1 MKKVLITATCLIL
14 LLLLAVYSLLKYRQY
29 SSYEDRIHQDA
40 SLIFKINIDEIV
52 KKRGLSSIK
61 SDSRGFAVPANIF
74 IYTVN
79 NKSATTFFC
88 SLPVTD
94 TAELRQ
100 YLKRAFKVDNFKETA
115 QGTVWGN
122 NSDQRLKIAYNS
134 QNLAISY
141 SLEKENVNDILNQLL
156 AEGSYLA
163 ASDPRIVRMKQED
176 APIIYNFKTYSGQAS
191 LTDHMFTLK
200 GSFPLENLNIPDQSY
215 CPDSLTK
222 GLSINAWLNGDLKAL
237 FKKTFI
243 LKIIYWKRILY

>member
-1 MKKVLITATCLIL
+1 MQKNNDEEGINSSNMFDLIVAASC
-14 LLLLAVYSLLKYRQY
+14 YSLLKYRQY
-29 SSYEDRIHQDA
+29 SSYEDRIHQNA

-74 IYTVN
+74 IYTVK

-100 YLKRAFKVDNFKETA
+100 YLRRAFKVDHFKETT

-156 AEGSYLA
+156 AERSFLP
-163 ASDPRIVRMKQED
+163 ASDPRITRMKQED
-176 APIIYNFKTYSGQAS
+176 APIIYDFKTLFGPGKS
-191 LTDHMFTLK
+191 DR
-200 GSFPLENLNIPDQSY
+200 SY
-215 CPDSLTK
+215 AYL
-222 GLSINAWLNGDLKAL
+222 
-237 FKKTFI
+237 
-243 LKIIYWKRILY
+243 KRILSFGESECPGSILSP